1 MDGKGKAGKQQPD
14 KDANKKASKAS
25 AKKGKA
31 KDHSAGSRK
40 IDEFFQPGDTDSSHE
55 DEPGTGQKKVST
67 RKHAEKHDL
76 RDTTPPRDT
85 QKPEPKKLS
94 PRRKIGEQSKPKSA
108 GKTGGRMSTR
118 RKNDDVDDESKAS
131 SKRCHRS

>member
-14 KDANKKASKAS
+14 KDAHKKASKTT
-25 AKKGKA
+25 AKKGKS

-40 IDEFFQPGDTDSSHE
+40 IDEFFQSGDADSSHE
-55 DEPGTGQKKVST
+55 DEPGSGRKKVSP
-67 RKHAEKHDL
+67 RKDAEKDDL
-76 RDTTPPRDT
+76 RDTTPPRDM

-108 GKTGGRMSTR
+108 GKAGGRMSTR
-118 RKNDDVDDESKAS
+118 RKK
-131 SKRCHRS
+131 